1 MRKRM
6 EPTITVSELIDI
18 LKALPDQDAQVQ
30 IAMNMEYQEPLR
42 ASGIRLEYDYV
53 VIED

>member
-1 MRKRM
+1 MKK

-18 LKALPDQDAQVQ
+18 LKALPDQEALVQ
-30 IAMNMEYQEPLR
+30 ISMNYEYQELR
-42 ASGIRLEYDYV
+42 ASGIRLKDDYV